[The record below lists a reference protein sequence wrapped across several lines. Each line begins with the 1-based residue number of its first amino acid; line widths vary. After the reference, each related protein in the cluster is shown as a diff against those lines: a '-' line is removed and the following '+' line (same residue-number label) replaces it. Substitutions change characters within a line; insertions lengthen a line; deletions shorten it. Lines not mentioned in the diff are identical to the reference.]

1 MKIINNIETDNPNQ
15 WIERFVEQVLENA
28 GIDCE
33 QALIEEIE
41 EEKRILLSAGGQR
54 YDIRIQAFLPVAA
67 DLNGMVCTE
76 NVQYVLYRK
85 NTENGREYGEA
96 IDDDFIRIQRGNTAA
111 YEEVQEN
118 TGFPIGDRY
127 RVMPEITEEEMACLH
142 AVDPNRARDTEF

>member
-1 MKIINNIETDNPNQ
+1 MKIINNIEIDNPNQ

-67 DLNGMVCTE
+67 DLNGMHGECTVCLVSE
-76 NVQYVLYRK
+76 EYR
-85 NTENGREYGEA
+85 EWSG
-96 IDDDFIRIQRGNTAA
+96 IW
-111 YEEVQEN
+111 
-118 TGFPIGDRY
+118 
-127 RVMPEITEEEMACLH
+127 
-142 AVDPNRARDTEF
+142 

>member
-1 MKIINNIETDNPNQ
+1 MKIINNIEIDNPNQ

-67 DLNGMVCTE
+67 DLNGVVCTE
-76 NVQYVLYRK
+76 HSL
-85 NTENGREYGEA
+85 
-96 IDDDFIRIQRGNTAA
+96 
-111 YEEVQEN
+111 
-118 TGFPIGDRY
+118 P
-127 RVMPEITEEEMACLH
+127 LH
-142 AVDPNRARDTEF
+142 SIFTLAVERSQT

>member
-1 MKIINNIETDNPNQ
+1 MSFKYEMERTMKIINNIEIDNPNQ

-41 EEKRILLSAGGQR
+41 EEKHILLSAGGRR

-67 DLNGMVCTE
+67 DLNGMVCME

-111 YEEVQEN
+111 YEEVQEK
-118 TGFPIGDRY
+118 TLF
-127 RVMPEITEEEMACLH
+127 
-142 AVDPNRARDTEF
+142 

>member
-41 EEKRILLSAGGQR
+41 EEKHILLSAGSQR
-54 YDIRIQAFLPVAA
+54 FDIRIQAFLPIAA

-76 NVQYVLYRK
+76 NVQY
-85 NTENGREYGEA
+85 REWSG
-96 IDDDFIRIQRGNTAA
+96 IW
-111 YEEVQEN
+111 
-118 TGFPIGDRY
+118 
-127 RVMPEITEEEMACLH
+127 
-142 AVDPNRARDTEF
+142 

>member
-1 MKIINNIETDNPNQ
+1 MKIINNIEIDNPNQ

-67 DLNGMVCTE
+67 DLMVWYARRMYSMSCI
-76 NVQYVLYRK
+76 
-85 NTENGREYGEA
+85 G
-96 IDDDFIRIQRGNTAA
+96 RIQRMVGNM
-111 YEEVQEN
+111 VK
-118 TGFPIGDRY
+118 R
-127 RVMPEITEEEMACLH
+127 
-142 AVDPNRARDTEF
+142 

>member
-1 MKIINNIETDNPNQ
+1 MSFKYEMERTMKIINNIEIDNPNQ

-67 DLNGMVCTE
+67 DLNGI
-76 NVQYVLYRK
+76 
-85 NTENGREYGEA
+85 G
-96 IDDDFIRIQRGNTAA
+96 RIQRMVGNM
-111 YEEVQEN
+111 VK
-118 TGFPIGDRY
+118 R
-127 RVMPEITEEEMACLH
+127 
-142 AVDPNRARDTEF
+142 